1 MRAVQRILDANI
13 NRAAEGMRVLEDL
26 ARFLLDRKDLCGAI
40 KQCRHEIRSIT
51 QSDIAWSRD
60 IGGDVGTTHTTS
72 CEDTREH
79 ISDIAAAAGNRCAE
93 ALRVIEEIL
102 KLDNRGSEIESIRY
116 RMYDHA
122 AEVFMSLNV
131 NRSNQWKCCFVLTA
145 ASCVLPW
152 RDTLRQSIDAGC
164 DCIQIREKT
173 MATNALIDHTKEVIS
188 IASERDV
195 AIIVNDRVD
204 VAMIAG
210 ATGVHLGA
218 TDASVKDARQLCS
231 NKLLIGATV
240 HDLSDCTAAIQQGA
254 DYLGIGPMFTSTTK
268 PDIHT
273 AGPSLLTAVLDEYPS
288 VNHLAIGGIT
298 SANVNDLFAI
308 GCKGIA
314 ICDAIASSTTPLQ
327 VVLDVIEGAMQPS

>member
-26 ARFLLDRKDLCGAI
+26 ARFLLDRKELCGAI
-40 KQCRHEIRSIT
+40 KQCRHEIRSIS

-60 IGGDVGTTHTTS
+60 TSGDVGTTHTTP

-79 ISDIAAAAGNRCAE
+79 VSDIAAAAGNRCAE
-93 ALRVIEEIL
+93 ALRVIEELL
-102 KLDNRGSEIESIRY
+102 KLDNKGSEIESIRY

-122 AEVFMSLNV
+122 AEVFMLLRV
-131 NRSNQWKCCFVLTA
+131 NQNKQWKCCFILTA
-145 ASCVLPW
+145 SSCVLPW
-152 RDTLRQSIDAGC
+152 RDTLQQSIDAGC

-173 MATNALIDHTKEVIS
+173 MATNALIDHTKEVVS
-188 IASERDV
+188 IASGRDIAV
-195 AIIVNDRVD
+195 IVNDRVD

-210 ATGVHLGA
+210 AAGVHLGSA
-218 TDASVKDARQLCS
+218 DTPVKEARQLCS

-240 HDLSDCTAAIQQGA
+240 HDLSDCTTAIQQGA

-268 PDIHT
+268 PEIQT
-273 AGPSLLTAVLDEYPS
+273 AGPRLLKAVLNEYPS
-288 VNHLAIGGIT
+288 MSHLAIGGIT
-298 SANVNDLFAI
+298 SSNANDLFAI

-314 ICDAIASSTTPLQ
+314 MCDAIASSTTPLQ
-327 VVLDVIEGAMQPS
+327 VVLDVIERAMQPS

>member
-1 MRAVQRILDANI
+1 MRAVQRILDANV
-13 NRAAEGMRVLEDL
+13 NRAAEGMRVLEDI

-51 QSDIAWSRD
+51 QSDIVWSRD
-60 IGGDVGTTHTTS
+60 TSGDVGTTHTAS
-72 CEDTREH
+72 CEDTREQ

-102 KLDNRGSEIESIRY
+102 KLDNRGSEIETIRY

-122 AEVFMSLNV
+122 AQVFVSLSV
-131 NRSNQWKCCFVLTA
+131 NQSKQWKCCFILTTA
-145 ASCVLPW
+145 NCVLPW

-173 MATNALIDHTKEVIS
+173 MATTALIDHTKEVIS
-188 IASERDV
+188 IASEGNV
-195 AIIVNDRVD
+195 AVIVNDRVD
-204 VAMIAG
+204 VAMIAR
-210 ATGVHLGA
+210 AAGVHLGA

-240 HDLSDCTAAIQQGA
+240 HNLSDCTNAIQQGA

-268 PDIHT
+268 PDIQT
-273 AGPSLLTAVLDEYPS
+273 AGPSLLTTIIDEYPS
-288 VNHLAIGGIT
+288 MNHLAIGGIT
-298 SANVNDLFAI
+298 PANAKDLFAI

-314 ICDAIASSTTPLQ
+314 MCESIASSTTPLQ
-327 VVLDVIEGAMQPS
+327 VVLDVIDGSMQPS